1 MNTTNGKPTEDNAGD
16 GKRKDQNY
24 AKYIAKRDG
33 SGVKCPD
40 CGCAYLPVYGT
51 RREGNR
57 IKRYRRCHNCGKHPI
72 WTYEA
77 IFVPK
82 ESSGG

>member
-1 MNTTNGKPTEDNAGD
+1 MTTNGKPSEDSAGD
-16 GKRKDQNY
+16 GKRKDQSY
-24 AKYIAKRDG
+24 AKMMAKRNG
-33 SGVKCPD
+33 SGVRCPD

-51 RREGNR
+51 RREGTR